1 MDNDRLKPGDLVR
14 VFTVFNDNEM
24 DWDECDKVALVLG
37 INDHE
42 DEPAQYSPKETF
54 VTLMMDGTV
63 YEHEYYESELQ
74 KIQ

>member
-1 MDNDRLKPGDLVR
+1 MNQQRLAPGDLVH
-14 VFTVFNDNEM
+14 VFTIFNDDEM
-24 DWDECDKVALVLG
+24 DWEECDKVALVLG

-42 DEPAQYSPKETF
+42 PEPQQYSPKETF
-54 VTLMMDGTV
+54 VTLIMDGVV